1 MVSCKLAA
9 VTASDTV
16 AAAAV
21 AIAAAVVTE
30 TDVSAIAIVSAF
42 EIAAPTQSLLYWL
55 LTIRMPAHRL
65 SLAERVCPKFL
76 QPPNRR
82 TVSPI

>member
-21 AIAAAVVTE
+21 AIAAADVTE

-55 LTIRMPAHRL
+55 LTAHRL
-65 SLAERVCPKFL
+65 SLTERVYPKCL
-76 QPPNRR
+76 QPP
-82 TVSPI
+82 